1 MFEIAKNG
9 DCVKGMKQPTV
20 LCVFQKLLLNLILKC
35 SSKHARC
42 GESKCTSFFT
52 ICYFDN
58 NLSIYFHTVLPF
70 PGHNLHQTSP
80 VAYSSIT
87 GSSRSAAGRLSVPSL
102 EETLGC
108 SENKQSRQNYAS
120 AVVDPI
126 KSKHEK
132 EVFFKLKLF

>member
-1 MFEIAKNG
+1 
-9 DCVKGMKQPTV
+9 MKQPTV

-70 PGHNLHQTSP
+70 SRAQSP
-80 VAYSSIT
+80 SNIPSSLLINY
-87 GSSRSAAGRLSVPSL
+87 RQFEV
-102 EETLGC
+102 C
-108 SENKQSRQNYAS
+108 SW
-120 AVVDPI
+120 
-126 KSKHEK
+126 
-132 EVFFKLKLF
+132 